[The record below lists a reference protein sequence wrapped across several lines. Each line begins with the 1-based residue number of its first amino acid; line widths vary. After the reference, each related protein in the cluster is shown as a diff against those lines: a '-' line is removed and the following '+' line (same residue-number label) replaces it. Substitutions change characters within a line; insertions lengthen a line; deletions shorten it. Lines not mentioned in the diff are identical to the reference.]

1 MLLNPILKEKLLI
14 DVSCGL
20 YVLFLAPVVKNIVEQ
35 SIYGW
40 GNAKGAG
47 ILAIVLLLFNVLE
60 IFAVLPFISQ
70 ILNEIT
76 DKKILFSKQTSLILL
91 IVMHAVVTLIAVIF
105 AFQLLGYTFKT
116 QALFLSIVV
125 VFILAKEV
133 FLLKNCISQT
143 PIILF
148 NAGFC
153 KWVIA
158 LYSCLIFTIFL
169 DGNQS
174 NSSSNIYMLLLNM
187 VAMGIFFA
195 SFYYAMRLPYTYY
208 SVVHRTSSYEKL
220 IGFVSFLIAFL
231 PFAFRKLL

>member
-20 YVLFLAPVVKNIVEQ
+20 YVLFLAPIIKNIVEQ

-40 GNAKGAG
+40 GNTKGAG
-47 ILAIVLLLFNVLE
+47 ILAIVLLLFNVFE
-60 IFAVLPFISQ
+60 IFAVSPFISQ
-70 ILNEIT
+70 ILHEIT
-76 DKKILFSKQTSLILL
+76 DKKIMLSKQISLILL
-91 IVMHAVVTLIAVIF
+91 IVLHGTVTLIAVIF
-105 AFQLLGYTFKT
+105 AFQLLGYTFKSK
-116 QALFLSIVV
+116 AFFLSVV
-125 VFILAKEV
+125 IVFILAKEA
-133 FLLKNCISQT
+133 FLLRNCLSEM

-148 NAGFC
+148 SPSFC

-169 DGNQS
+169 DANQS
-174 NSSSNIYMLLLNM
+174 NPSSNIYMLLLNM

-195 SFYYAMRLPYTYY
+195 SFYYAIRLPYTFY

-231 PFAFRKLL
+231 PFAFRKI

>member
-47 ILAIVLLLFNVLE
+47 ILALILLLFNVLE
-60 IFAVLPFISQ
+60 IFAVSPFISQ

-76 DKKILFSKQTSLILL
+76 DKKILFSKETSLILL

-116 QALFLSIVV
+116 RALLLSIFVV
-125 VFILAKEV
+125 SLPSIDFSELSVFSFVSVAFVFCAKALIDNDKINTKSV
-133 FLLKNCISQT
+133 ALIF
-143 PIILF
+143 IILF
-148 NAGFC
+148 LF
-153 KWVIA
+153 VFI
-158 LYSCLIFTIFL
+158 
-169 DGNQS
+169 
-174 NSSSNIYMLLLNM
+174 
-187 VAMGIFFA
+187 
-195 SFYYAMRLPYTYY
+195 
-208 SVVHRTSSYEKL
+208 KL
-220 IGFVSFLIAFL
+220 V
-231 PFAFRKLL
+231 